1 LCASIKPD
9 IEVEEVPTYLI
20 EHIELDLNMI
30 QTALGKNKDDVLVLI
45 HYILS
50 QMMDLQTLA
59 VIIKVVT
66 FIGGGN
72 RSTWRKATTHRKA
85 LTIKFISVPLY
96 HVSK

>member
-1 LCASIKPD
+1 MVFNATQQYFS
-9 IEVEEVPTYLI
+9 Y
-20 EHIELDLNMI
+20 
-30 QTALGKNKDDVLVLI
+30 
-45 HYILS
+45 
-50 QMMDLQTLA
+50 
-59 VIIKVVT
+59 IKVVN